1 MKKITYTLLLLVLI
15 PFKISAMELPNLY
28 SDKVVLYDPDT
39 EEVLYEVKSEEEA
52 SIASLTKIMTTIVA
66 IENIED
72 LDKHTKITKEILSEI
87 PYDASVAGLKLNDD
101 VTYRDLL
108 YASILPSGADAT
120 TALAHG
126 VSGTTEKYIDLMN
139 RKAEEL
145 GLKHTHFS
153 NVTGYDI
160 DNHYSTANEVLK
172 LLIYSLK
179 NSTFNEIYKTN
190 TYTLS
195 NGLKV
200 ESTVNKYNRLL
211 KLDTS
216 SIIGSKTG
224 FTGDAGLC
232 MSAIIK
238 TNDKELLLVTLGA
251 DYLGGKARNLL
262 DTLNIVKY
270 LDDNYKIQTLYAKD
284 DELFEINVKDSK
296 EKGMSGI
303 CTLTSKKKKPFLGEK
318 KFFLHYGFEVVD
330 EIGDYELLALSFD
343 DSKIPQFCD
352 TARCMKIDNR
362 KFTIYYSPECP
373 YTQYEV
379 KELTEYARENHIEI
393 RFIKIDSLEKAKSVP
408 CVFQNW
414 ANFYQ
419 GKFISNTILN
429 ANSLKKLLS
438 ENNGIH

>member
-251 DYLGGKARNLL
+251 DYSGGKARNLL

-296 EKGMSGI
+296 EKEYKVKVSENVEKYIEKEYNKDDVKYEYKGLEELSYKNKKDEKIGQINYYYKDKQFYNEDVLLTEEIHFSFYEYFMSHIFMFISVFAIIIVGYM
-303 CTLTSKKKKPFLGEK
+303 LLKSKKSKKRK
-318 KFFLHYGFEVVD
+318 K
-330 EIGDYELLALSFD
+330 
-343 DSKIPQFCD
+343 
-352 TARCMKIDNR
+352 R
-362 KFTIYYSPECP
+362 KRP
-373 YTQYEV
+373 
-379 KELTEYARENHIEI
+379 
-393 RFIKIDSLEKAKSVP
+393 
-408 CVFQNW
+408 
-414 ANFYQ
+414 
-419 GKFISNTILN
+419 
-429 ANSLKKLLS
+429 
-438 ENNGIH
+438 